1 MRGRERLSFVGFSF
15 GAALLAVVFAG
26 MTVLDRASAIPL
38 LWSVL
43 VRCMVILLLC
53 FVVEFTDS
61 RARLFGGRPAW
72 RTLLWC
78 LLPPLFAL
86 LASYGVVNTH
96 PGLVKGTM
104 IALNVLST
112 VIVEELYYRF
122 FGLYLFRQKKENP
135 ILPILF
141 ISLVWGLSYL
151 GNLVG
156 ERVDIVLMDMVMTA
170 ACGVFLC
177 ALYLRTNQ
185 ILVPFFAHLGFE
197 GIEAFFGSCSTS
209 PQGVAGGG
217 VYFRLLLT
225 VVYTATGFWMLFSD
239 RRSAVC
245 ETASSTL
252 DSPSR
257 DATASPAACS
267 LDTPTDKQEN

>member
-1 MRGRERLSFVGFSF
+1 MRGHDRLSFVGFSL

-26 MTVLDRASAIPL
+26 MTVLDRTSAIPL

-96 PGLVKGTM
+96 PGLVKGMM
-104 IALNVLST
+104 IALNVLAT
-112 VIVEELYYRF
+112 VVVEELYYRF

-135 ILPILF
+135 ILPILL

-151 GNLVG
+151 ANLVG
-156 ERVDIVLMDMVMTA
+156 
-170 ACGVFLC
+170 
-177 ALYLRTNQ
+177 
-185 ILVPFFAHLGFE
+185 
-197 GIEAFFGSCSTS
+197 
-209 PQGVAGGG
+209 
-217 VYFRLLLT
+217 
-225 VVYTATGFWMLFSD
+225 
-239 RRSAVC
+239 
-245 ETASSTL
+245 
-252 DSPSR
+252 
-257 DATASPAACS
+257 
-267 LDTPTDKQEN
+267 